1 MVVVVGDDP
10 WSQSTSTPADSRFL
24 FKHLHIPFLEPS
36 TPEELKDWMGVALEI
51 SKHSSVYQGVILNTF
66 MAEGGGRVVT
76 GDVKKLSKDLVE
88 LDPKEF
94 DLSKNVMVPPNS
106 LNADARMLNERFPK
120 VVKKINDLKL
130 DKVFGNMEARVG
142 IISSGVVF
150 ESVKEVL
157 EKDNL
162 FDNLSLYK
170 VACSYPLSDD
180 RLLPWLETKDIVIV
194 IEEKRAFLETEVRH
208 LVNENKCEVKLW
220 GKKFGELDGL
230 PSHGGINVEI
240 IREKLGV
247 AFKEIHHSG
256 EVCHKP
262 SPSNKNLA
270 GMPPRLPTFCPGC
283 PHRETLSLLKELRGD
298 LEQKG
303 VNLISHGDVGCY
315 SLSFLEPFKEMHNL
329 SAVGQGGAL
338 GAGVDLFT
346 KNPSVVLMGDSTFF
360 HSGLTDISNSV
371 QTGHNITYILLDNDN
386 TAVTGHQMTPASGV
400 SVEGIER
407 PRQKMVEVVK
417 TLGVDEAFEINP
429 SDRYFYKN
437 ELADTIQKPGVKV
450 IVSNKECGTYISR

>member
-1 MVVVVGDDP
+1 M
-10 WSQSTSTPADSRFL
+10 S
-24 FKHLHIPFLEPS
+24 
-36 TPEELKDWMGVALEI
+36 
-51 SKHSSVYQGVILNTF
+51 
-66 MAEGGGRVVT
+66 EGGGRVVT
-76 GDVKKLSKDLVE
+76 GQARELSKELVE

-106 LNADARMLNERFPK
+106 LNADARMLKERFPK
-120 VVKKINDLKL
+120 AVKKINELKL
-130 DKVFGNMEARVG
+130 DKIFGNQEARVG

-194 IEEKRAFLETEVRH
+194 IEEKRVFLETEVRH

-220 GKKFGELDGL
+220 GKRFGDLEGL

-256 EVCHKP
+256 EICHKP
-262 SPSNKNLA
+262 SPANVAWNA
-270 GMPPRLPTFCPGC
+270 TQFPTFCPGC

-298 LEQKG
+298 LEKKG

-329 SAVGQGGAL
+329 SAMGQGGAL

-346 KNPSVVLMGDSTFF
+346 K
-360 HSGLTDISNSV
+360 
-371 QTGHNITYILLDNDN
+371 
-386 TAVTGHQMTPASGV
+386 
-400 SVEGIER
+400 
-407 PRQKMVEVVK
+407 
-417 TLGVDEAFEINP
+417 
-429 SDRYFYKN
+429 
-437 ELADTIQKPGVKV
+437 IQALF
-450 IVSNKECGTYISR
+450 